1 MRLWKKA
8 VTALTAMTLLCS
20 VTAITGQGAVK
31 AAETAITMNLDGV
44 DLTSDVAP
52 YIKSNRTFVPLRVIS
67 EGIGAFVD
75 WQADTKTVT
84 IKQNSTTIEMVMGS
98 RTALVG
104 GIASTLDVPLQSV
117 SGRTMVP
124 IRFVSEQLGL
134 IVDWNADANRI
145 TLTTPGWMGGGSG
158 SGNGGAGT
166 GGTNG
171 GGSSNGS
178 AVTLTGSN
186 TLRGAWIASVTNLDW
201 PSSASRGNAAKQKQ
215 EFSDMLDKL
224 KAEGINAVFVQVRP
238 SADALYPSKLVPWS
252 QVLTGT
258 PGKDPGYDP
267 LAFMIEEAH
276 NRGMQFHAWFNP
288 FRVTAS
294 GSDTSKLTANN
305 VAVQH
310 PSWIVKASSRLY
322 LNPGIPAARQHI
334 IDAIM
339 EVVNKYPVDGI
350 HLDDYFYPSDETAA
364 NPFDDS
370 ATFKAYNSNGFKSKA
385 DWRRNNINT
394 FVRDLSASIHASKP
408 QLVFGI
414 SPSGIWRNQATD
426 PTGSATSGRSAYD
439 SEYADARVWIQ
450 GKYVDYIAPQVYWSF
465 ATTAAPYDKVVDWW
479 ANEVNGTGVKL
490 YIGMAPYK
498 IGSPEKGWQT
508 SQEMINQL
516 KYNEQFSQI
525 QGSIFYRSS
534 SLLSNPFGL
543 TQLLKS
549 YYGISS

>member
-1 MRLWKKA
+1 M
-8 VTALTAMTLLCS
+8 TALTVLLLVVS
-20 VTAITGQGAVK
+20 AAAARQGIVE
-31 AAETAITMNLDGV
+31 AAEAAITMELDGMP
-44 DLTSDVAP
+44 LTSDVAP
-52 YIKSNRTFVPLRVIS
+52 YVKSNRTFVPLRVVS

-75 WQADTKTVT
+75 WQAASKTVT
-84 IKQNSTTIEMVMGS
+84 IRQNGITIEMVMGS
-98 RTALVG
+98 STAVVG
-104 GIASTLDVPLQSV
+104 GHSMALDVPLQSV

-134 IVDWNADANRI
+134 NVDWNQDSRRI
-145 TLTTPGWMGGGSG
+145 TLTTSGWEGS
-158 SGNGGAGT
+158 
-166 GGTNG
+166 GGTNNG
-171 GGSSNGS
+171 SSSNGS
-178 AVTLTGSN
+178 TGVLAGSN
-186 TLRGAWIASVTNLDW
+186 TLRGAWIASVSNLDW
-201 PSSASRGNAAKQKQ
+201 PSSSSKGNTAKQKQ
-215 EFSDMLDKL
+215 QFTDMLDNL
-224 KAEGINAVFVQVRP
+224 QAQGINAVFVQVRP

-276 NRGMQFHAWFNP
+276 NHGMQFHAWFNP

-294 GSDTSKLTANN
+294 GTDTSKLAANN
-305 VAVQH
+305 VALQH
-310 PSWIVKASSRLY
+310 PDWIVKASSRLY

-339 EVVNKYPVDGI
+339 EVVNQYPIDGV
-350 HLDDYFYPSDETAA
+350 HLDDYFYPSDETTSS
-364 NPFDDS
+364 PFDDS
-370 ATFKAYNSNGFKSKA
+370 AAFKAYNSKGFKTKA
-385 DWRRNNINT
+385 DWRRDNINT
-394 FVRDLSASIHASKP
+394 FVSDLNASIHAAKP

-439 SEYADARVWIQ
+439 SEYADARAWIQ
-450 GKYVDYIAPQVYWSF
+450 GGDIDYVAPQVYWSF
-465 ATTAAPYDKVVDWW
+465 ATAAAPYDKVVDWW
-479 ANEVNGTGVKL
+479 ANEVKGTGVKL

-508 SQEMINQL
+508 AQELMNQL
-516 KYNEQFSQI
+516 KYNEKFSQI

-534 SLLSNPFGL
+534 SLLGNPFGL

-549 YYGISS
+549 YYGLTT